1 MNEASKAYLRRSANV
16 GPYYHVITGDVL
28 DVGCGHDL
36 MPHAAFPRVTA
47 VRGYDLVLG
56 HKDAQTLPEVADEG
70 YDTVHSSHCLE
81 HMRAPIVALFNWLR
95 VLRPGGYL
103 VVTVPDWV
111 MYEHRV
117 WPSQFNSDHKWAFT
131 IGSIL
136 NPNEPHVLSVPLI
149 LNALETLNQGDA
161 VWCRPI
167 YDNYDFSQPKHV
179 DQTLGKAE
187 CAIEFVFRKADA

>member
-1 MNEASKAYLRRSANV
+1 MNEASKAYLRRSAAAASYEN
-16 GPYYHVITGDVL
+16 VITGDVL

-36 MPHAAFPRVTA
+36 MPHAAFPHVTA

-56 HKDAQTLPEVADEG
+56 HKDAQTLPEVADES

-103 VVTVPDWV
+103 VITVPDWDL
-111 MYEHRV
+111 YEHKE
-117 WPSQFNSDHKWAFT
+117 WPSKFNSDHKWAFT
-131 IGSIL
+131 MRREL
-136 NPNEPHVLSVPLI
+136 KPEEPHVLSVPLI
-149 LNALETLNQGDA
+149 LEALETLGMGVMASCVLIDSG
-161 VWCRPI
+161 
-167 YDNYDFSQPKHV
+167 YDFWKDNNV